1 MSDLIEIQQVLEK
14 ISTSNAKDE
23 HKQKEIYKL
32 LGYIGSTKNSKESKI
47 SIFNSL
53 ERTLNARNF
62 AENYSTNNFK
72 IPQNILNKL
81 KIDKN
86 TSHYHFHN
94 DLFTAIEDF
103 SLEDI
108 KKIKEKLESNNLY
121 HFETLENGLIRTSET
136 IHEHMRWQWFTDTCM
151 VGSWQKKVSREN
163 WQKALLTNIA
173 ITAST
178 KNTQTV
184 KTITNNPE
192 KYRQYIHLGIAHVFN
207 PIKIEYNKNSIPE
220 PDSYIESDWF
230 YPKRV
235 ESLGLLHL
243 NLIEEILYAIKKDS
257 VGSIFH
263 IQNQASRNLLRKS
276 LDNLS
281 KFILSINYCST
292 KAEFDMKAPSNS
304 SWEEIVFYSGASF
317 DAATCVLAIEKL
329 KTLVENS
336 SQNSSIR
343 DFLFD
348 KNYELDN
355 SPNYANYLSIDN
367 LNNFIKSGKSFLEN
381 RLLNQDSPVHFDER
395 GDDTSLFLF
404 TALDYSFSE
413 DRLKNIHS
421 KNQIL
426 TKAIEKLAGKNGFRR
441 YNEFNYNNHYCF
453 DSYLNLDF
461 QVSSELPQV
470 ADLVLEANQINFEQR
485 NKNANDL
492 RDYISRQNYA
502 FYEYSAEWTIGSS
515 AALQAISKNLLEMK
529 NHYQDTE
536 EFKQTYNDTKLI
548 ANYLLN
554 LNLAQICGSKAQ
566 EVYRADGTKLPRE
579 YVFIEAFQAVSDLN
593 SKRKWLPGQH
603 TLAWTQAQFL
613 DAIDN
618 LEQALS

>member
-192 KYRQYIHLGIAHVFN
+192 KYRQ
-207 PIKIEYNKNSIPE
+207 
-220 PDSYIESDWF
+220 
-230 YPKRV
+230 
-235 ESLGLLHL
+235 
-243 NLIEEILYAIKKDS
+243 
-257 VGSIFH
+257 
-263 IQNQASRNLLRKS
+263 
-276 LDNLS
+276 
-281 KFILSINYCST
+281 
-292 KAEFDMKAPSNS
+292 
-304 SWEEIVFYSGASF
+304 
-317 DAATCVLAIEKL
+317 
-329 KTLVENS
+329 
-336 SQNSSIR
+336 
-343 DFLFD
+343 
-348 KNYELDN
+348 
-355 SPNYANYLSIDN
+355 
-367 LNNFIKSGKSFLEN
+367 
-381 RLLNQDSPVHFDER
+381 
-395 GDDTSLFLF
+395 
-404 TALDYSFSE
+404 
-413 DRLKNIHS
+413 
-421 KNQIL
+421 
-426 TKAIEKLAGKNGFRR
+426 
-441 YNEFNYNNHYCF
+441 
-453 DSYLNLDF
+453 
-461 QVSSELPQV
+461 
-470 ADLVLEANQINFEQR
+470 
-485 NKNANDL
+485 
-492 RDYISRQNYA
+492 
-502 FYEYSAEWTIGSS
+502 
-515 AALQAISKNLLEMK
+515 
-529 NHYQDTE
+529 
-536 EFKQTYNDTKLI
+536 
-548 ANYLLN
+548 
-554 LNLAQICGSKAQ
+554 
-566 EVYRADGTKLPRE
+566 
-579 YVFIEAFQAVSDLN
+579 
-593 SKRKWLPGQH
+593 
-603 TLAWTQAQFL
+603 
-613 DAIDN
+613 
-618 LEQALS
+618 